1 MLKRLWLILGPV
13 FCALVLVFSLI
24 MFYPAKHLSH
34 NYNEEKSDAVAL
46 SPSSFKSTNK
56 KMRALSDK
64 RHLFVPFFGSSEWQ
78 RIDSMHPSVLAER
91 YNRSYRPYLLGQ
103 KGSTSLSHYF
113 GMQQIGNQIKNK
125 KAVYVISPQWFV
137 PKGTSPIAFQQYFSS
152 EQLADFLLN
161 QTGSTADRYAAK
173 RLLDIK
179 PSSNLQGMIKK
190 IAAGKTLNS
199 FDRASLRLI
208 KSFLKKEDALFG
220 SLTFSDNYE
229 RRVLPHVKKLPKH
242 FSYGTLSQIASKNGH
257 RLTKTN
263 QFEINDHFYNKRI
276 KGQLKRLKGF
286 QKQLS
291 YLQSPE
297 YNDLQLALTQLA
309 KSKTKV
315 IFVIPPVNAKWVEY
329 TGLSQDMYQKTVE
342 KIKYQLQSQG
352 FDNIADLSKNGDQP
366 YFMQDTIHLGWN
378 GWLAFD
384 KEVNPFLS
392 KKQLQ
397 PAYKINNHFLSK
409 KWATYTGNPFQFK

>member
-1 MLKRLWLILGPV
+1 M
-13 FCALVLVFSLI
+13 
-24 MFYPAKHLSH
+24 
-34 NYNEEKSDAVAL
+34 
-46 SPSSFKSTNK
+46 
-56 KMRALSDK
+56 
-64 RHLFVPFFGSSEWQ
+64 
-78 RIDSMHPSVLAER
+78 
-91 YNRSYRPYLLGQ
+91 
-103 KGSTSLSHYF
+103 
-113 GMQQIGNQIKNK
+113 
-125 KAVYVISPQWFV
+125 
-137 PKGTSPIAFQQYFSS
+137 
-152 EQLADFLLN
+152 
-161 QTGSTADRYAAK
+161 
-173 RLLDIK
+173 
-179 PSSNLQGMIKK
+179 
-190 IAAGKTLNS
+190 
-199 FDRASLRLI
+199 
-208 KSFLKKEDALFG
+208 
-220 SLTFSDNYE
+220 
-229 RRVLPHVKKLPKH
+229 PKH
-242 FSYGTLSQIASKNGH
+242 FSYGTLSQIASKNGQ